1 MKRIVLL
8 LFLVL
13 TGSVV
18 AQAEDSLLVRYAF
31 LIGGRG
37 AGDAPPSAGVLS
49 QEELTKFL
57 IDWDPDSDNAEVRRV
72 FALNHLGEVARQ
84 AVQLPLEGGQVQ
96 GVYPYG
102 KSSYEVRL
110 HVEPAK
116 DGTVMVSAQM
126 LRDGQLFAAPQVR
139 QAMGERAIISS
150 SHDSEN
156 LFIFLVLEVD
166 RVSAEALRQ
175 PLQLPWRRE
184 IRTVDGETIRPP
196 RILKQVA
203 PVYTPEAKEAGIAG
217 TVILRLVV
225 DRTGSVRDVQVV
237 KGLPKGLTNAAIDA
251 VRQWKF
257 EPSRVDGK
265 PVDVYYTLTVNFVP
279 D

>member
-1 MKRIVLL
+1 MKQAVLL

-13 TGSVV
+13 AGSAGV
-18 AQAEDSLLVRYAF
+18 QAEDSLLVRYAF

-37 AGDAPPSAGVLS
+37 AGDAPPSAGILS
-49 QEELTKFL
+49 QEELTKL
-57 IDWDPDSDNAEVRRV
+57 LVDWDPGSDNAEVRRV

-110 HVEPAK
+110 HVKPAQ

-126 LRDGQLFAAPQVR
+126 LQNGVLFAAPQVR
-139 QAMGERAIISS
+139 QAIGERAIISS
-150 SHDSEN
+150 SHDSEH

-175 PLQLPWRRE
+175 PLQLPWRE
-184 IRTVDGETIRPP
+184 GIKTVDGEHIPP
-196 RILKQVA
+196 PKILKQVA
-203 PVYTPEAKEAGIAG
+203 PVYTTEAKEARIAG
-217 TVILRLVV
+217 TVVLRLVV
-225 DRTGSVRDVQVV
+225 SRTGSVRDVQVV
-237 KGLPKGLTNAAIDA
+237 KGLPKGLTKAAIDA
-251 VRQWKF
+251 VRQWTF
-257 EPSRVDGK
+257 EPSKVGGK